1 MMKLAV
7 IFESSP
13 FDRKGLF
20 NAVHNRV
27 KHLLATGECAIDVFC
42 VHSRDNA
49 FTRRVRH
56 TPDVPFVDEVV
67 VDDIRYRLLWY
78 RFSILDNVL
87 LEKLHVRPW
96 LFRRFME
103 SHMDLLKGYDAVI
116 AHSFCGGLFALAAHE
131 RFGIPYY
138 VTWHGSDVHTHP
150 WRVPVILEDTRA
162 VMESARCNFFVSR
175 ALLEA
180 SERIISANDVL
191 PVSSGDTGGSPAHRR
206 VTSGVSPVRKEVL
219 YNGVSED
226 FVKYFPED
234 RAAVRERYGL
244 SAEDKVVAFVG
255 NLVTVKN
262 VLSLPAIFAQVA
274 SRFAEVSGTLSD
286 SCGRSGRLKFW
297 IVGDGK
303 LRTQLETACLE
314 SLTHQTEE
322 PMGPYL
328 RKHHQGCHCE
338 DQSPSRHCEERSP
351 SRHCEER
358 SDVAI
363 RFFGNQPS
371 PAMPD
376 IMNCIDVLVLPSLNE
391 GLPLVCAEALS
402 CGAAVVGSDV
412 GGIAEVIGSDNVVP
426 LVSPSDNGSPSDN
439 VSPSDNGSPSDKV
452 PPPGSHSEGLSRL
465 YDDSFV
471 NGMAEKVV
479 AALVGQ
485 APSQTLPPDISWSRT
500 AAQELAALKSL

>member
-1 MMKLAV
+1 MMRLAV

-27 KHLLATGECAIDVFC
+27 KHLLATGECTIDVFC

-49 FTRRVRH
+49 FTRRIRH
-56 TPDVPFVDEVV
+56 TPNVPLVDEAV

-96 LFRRFME
+96 LFRRFMA
-103 SHMDLLKGYDAVI
+103 SHVDMLKGYDAVI
-116 AHSFCGGLFALAAHE
+116 AHSFCGGLFALAAHQ
-131 RFGIPYY
+131 RFGVPYY

-175 ALLEA
+175 ALLDA
-180 SERIISANDVL
+180 SERIISAKDVL
-191 PVSSGDTGGSPAHRR
+191 SVS
-206 VTSGVSPVRKEVL
+206 SGVSPVRKEVL

-226 FVKYFPED
+226 FVKYSPEG

-244 SAEDKVVAFVG
+244 AHEDKVVAFVG

-262 VLSLPAIFAQVA
+262 VLSLPDIFAQVA
-274 SRFAEVSGTLSD
+274 SRFAEVTGSLSD

-303 LRTQLETACLE
+303 LRAQLEKACSERL
-314 SLTHQTEE
+314 L
-322 PMGPYL
+322 
-328 RKHHQGCHCE
+328 C
-338 DQSPSRHCEERSP
+338 HCEERSP
-351 SRHCEER
+351 SRHCEEH

-363 RFFGNQPS
+363 RFFSNQPS
-371 PAMPD
+371 PVMPD

-412 GGIAEVIGSDNVVP
+412 GGIAEVIGSENVVP
-426 LVSPSDNGSPSDN
+426 LG
-439 VSPSDNGSPSDKV
+439 
-452 PPPGSHSEGLSRL
+452 
-465 YDDSFV
+465 DSFV

-485 APSQTLPPDISWSRT
+485 SPSQTLPADISWART
-500 AAQELAALKSL
+500 AALELSILKSL

>member
-27 KHLLATGECAIDVFC
+27 KHLMATGECAIDVFC

-56 TPDVPFVDEVV
+56 TPEVPSVDETV
-67 VDDIRYRLLWY
+67 VDGIRYRLLWY

-96 LFRRFME
+96 LFRCFMD
-103 SHMDLLKGYDAVI
+103 SHVDLLKGYDAVI

-131 RFGIPYY
+131 RFGVPYY

-162 VMESARCNFFVSR
+162 VMKSARCNFFVSR
-175 ALLEA
+175 ALLDA

-191 PVSSGDTGGSPAHRR
+191 PVSSSNTGGAQAHDR
-206 VTSGVSPVRKEVL
+206 VAPFVPDDTVSGVSSVRKEVL

-226 FVKYFPED
+226 FVKYSPED

-255 NLVTVKN
+255 NIVKVKN
-262 VLSLPAIFAQVA
+262 VLSLPEIFAQVA

-303 LRTQLETACLE
+303 LRTQLETACSE
-314 SLTHQTEE
+314 SLT
-322 PMGPYL
+322 
-328 RKHHQGCHCE
+328 RHCE
-338 DQSPSRHCEERSP
+338 DRSP
-351 SRHCEER
+351 SRHCEDR

-391 GLPLVCAEALS
+391 GLPLVCAEALA
-402 CGAAVVGSDV
+402 CGVRVVGSDV

-426 LVSPSDNGSPSDN
+426 LGSPSGD
-439 VSPSDNGSPSDKV
+439 PSRP
-452 PPPGSHSEGLSRL
+452 

-479 AALVGQ
+479 AALTGQ
-485 APSQTLPPDISWSRT
+485 TPSQTLPTEISWTRT
-500 AAQELAALKSL
+500 AAMELAALKSL

>member
-1 MMKLAV
+1 MMRLAV

-56 TPDVPFVDEVV
+56 TPEVPSVDETV
-67 VDDIRYRLLWY
+67 VDGIRYRLLWY

-96 LFRRFME
+96 LFRRFMDL
-103 SHMDLLKGYDAVI
+103 HVDLLKGYDAVI

-131 RFGIPYY
+131 RFGVPYY

-175 ALLEA
+175 ALLDA
-180 SERIISANDVL
+180 SEKIISNA
-191 PVSSGDTGGSPAHRR
+191 
-206 VTSGVSPVRKEVL
+206 RKEVL

-226 FVKYFPED
+226 FVKYSPED

-244 SAEDKVVAFVG
+244 APEDKVVAFVG
-255 NLVTVKN
+255 NIVKVKN
-262 VLSLPAIFAQVA
+262 VLSLPEIFAQVA
-274 SRFAEVSGTLSD
+274 KGYD
-286 SCGRSGRLKFW
+286 GPLKFW
-297 IVGDGK
+297 IIGDGK
-303 LRTQLETACLE
+303 LRKPLEATMDLSFRPNDH
-314 SLTHQTEE
+314 SLSFRPNEVSGE
-322 PMGPYL
+322 I
-328 RKHHQGCHCE
+328 
-338 DQSPSRHCEERSP
+338 S
-351 SRHCEER
+351 
-358 SDVAI
+358 
-363 RFFGNQPS
+363 FFGNQPS

-412 GGIAEVIGSDNVVP
+412 GGIAEVIGSENVVP
-426 LVSPSDNGSPSDN
+426 LGSPSGD
-439 VSPSDNGSPSDKV
+439 PSRP
-452 PPPGSHSEGLSRL
+452 
-465 YDDSFV
+465 YDGSFV

-479 AALVGQ
+479 AALTGQ
-485 APSQTLPPDISWSRT
+485 IPSQTLPDEISWART
-500 AAQELAALKSL
+500 AALELAALKSL

>member
-1 MMKLAV
+1 MMRLAV

-27 KHLLATGECAIDVFC
+27 KHLLETGECTVDVFC

-56 TPDVPFVDEVV
+56 TPEVPSVDEVSI
-67 VDDIRYRLLWY
+67 DGITYRLLWY

-87 LEKLHVRPW
+87 LEKLHVRPL
-96 LFRRFME
+96 LFRRFMAA
-103 SHMDLLKGYDAVI
+103 HVDLLEGYDAVM
-116 AHSFCGGLFALAAHE
+116 AHSFCGGLFALMAHE
-131 RFGIPYY
+131 KFGIPYY

-162 VMESARCNFFVSR
+162 VMESARCNFFVSK
-175 ALLEA
+175 ALKTA
-180 SERIISANDVL
+180 SDKITLKAS
-191 PVSSGDTGGSPAHRR
+191 
-206 VTSGVSPVRKEVL
+206 KEVL

-226 FVKYFPED
+226 FVKFSD
-234 RAAVRERYGL
+234 ADLSAARERYGL
-244 SAEDKVVAFVG
+244 SADDKVVAFVG
-255 NLVTVKN
+255 NLHEVKN
-262 VLSLPAIFAQVA
+262 VLSLPAIFAEVA
-274 SRFAEVSGTLSD
+274 KRYDAS
-286 SCGRSGRLKFW
+286 LKFW

-303 LRTQLETACLE
+303 LKAQLETACSE
-314 SLTHQTEE
+314 SLV
-322 PMGPYL
+322 
-328 RKHHQGCHCE
+328 RHCE
-338 DQSPSRHCEERSP
+338 DRSPSRHCEDRSP

-376 IMNCIDVLVLPSLNE
+376 IMNCIDILVLPSLNE

-412 GGIAEVIGSDNVVP
+412 GGVAEVIGQDNVVP
-426 LVSPSDNGSPSDN
+426 LGDGFVAGMSEKIVSML
-439 VSPSDNGSPSDKV
+439 
-452 PPPGSHSEGLSRL
+452 EGRA
-465 YDDSFV
+465 
-471 NGMAEKVV
+471 G
-479 AALVGQ
+479 
-485 APSQTLPPDISWSRT
+485 SQTLPSEISWART
-500 AAQELAALKSL
+500 AAIELRALKFL

>member
-1 MMKLAV
+1 
-7 IFESSP
+7 
-13 FDRKGLF
+13 
-20 NAVHNRV
+20 
-27 KHLLATGECAIDVFC
+27 
-42 VHSRDNA
+42 
-49 FTRRVRH
+49 
-56 TPDVPFVDEVV
+56 VPFVDEAV

-96 LFRRFME
+96 LFRSFME
-103 SHMDLLKGYDAVI
+103 SHVDLLKGYDAVV

-131 RFGIPYY
+131 KFGIPYY

-162 VMESARCNFFVSR
+162 VMQSARCNFFVSR
-175 ALLEA
+175 ALMEA
-180 SERIISANDVL
+180 SEKIISN
-191 PVSSGDTGGSPAHRR
+191 
-206 VTSGVSPVRKEVL
+206 VRKEVL

-226 FVKYFPED
+226 FVRYSPED

-244 SAEDKVVAFVG
+244 APEDKVVAFVG
-255 NLVTVKN
+255 NLSAVKN
-262 VLSLPAIFAQVA
+262 VLSLPEVFAQVA
-274 SRFAEVSGTLSD
+274 SRFAEVSGSLSD
-286 SCGRSGRLKFW
+286 TCNRSTRLKFW

-303 LRTQLETACLE
+303 LRTQLETACSERL
-314 SLTHQTEE
+314 L
-322 PMGPYL
+322 
-328 RKHHQGCHCE
+328 C
-338 DQSPSRHCEERSP
+338 HCEERSP
-351 SRHCEER
+351 SRHCDER
-358 SDVAI
+358 SDVPI

-371 PAMPD
+371 PVMPD

-426 LVSPSDNGSPSDN
+426 LVSPYDNWSPSDN
-439 VSPSDNGSPSDKV
+439 VPS
-452 PPPGSHSEGLSRL
+452 PGSHSEGLSRP

-479 AALVGQ
+479 AALVGHT
-485 APSQTLPPDISWSRT
+485 PSQTLPPDISWART

>member
-1 MMKLAV
+1 MMRLAV

-27 KHLLATGECAIDVFC
+27 KHLLATGECIIDVFC

-56 TPDVPFVDEVV
+56 TPEVPSVDETV
-67 VDDIRYRLLWY
+67 VDGIRYRLLWY

-103 SHMDLLKGYDAVI
+103 SHVDLLKGYDAVI

-131 RFGIPYY
+131 RFGVPYY

-175 ALLEA
+175 ALLDA
-180 SERIISANDVL
+180 SERI
-191 PVSSGDTGGSPAHRR
+191 
-206 VTSGVSPVRKEVL
+206 TSNARKEVL

-226 FVKYFPED
+226 FVKYSPED

-244 SAEDKVVAFVG
+244 APEDKVVAFVG
-255 NLVTVKN
+255 NIVKVKN
-262 VLSLPAIFAQVA
+262 VLSLPEIFAKVA
-274 SRFAEVSGTLSD
+274 SRFAEVSGSLSD
-286 SCGRSGRLKFW
+286 SCGRSARLKFW

-303 LRTQLETACLE
+303 LRTQLETACSERLI
-314 SLTHQTEE
+314 
-322 PMGPYL
+322 
-328 RKHHQGCHCE
+328 RRCE
-338 DQSPSRHCEERSP
+338 DQTPLRHCEERSPSRHCEERSP

-363 RFFGNQPS
+363 SFFGNQPS

-412 GGIAEVIGSDNVVP
+412 GGIAEVIGKDNVVP
-426 LVSPSDNGSPSDN
+426 LVGPNDTDTFPGFPSGPLICTGQEMGNSGRP
-439 VSPSDNGSPSDKV
+439 
-452 PPPGSHSEGLSRL
+452 

-471 NGMAEKVV
+471 NGMTEKVV
-479 AALVGQ
+479 AALTGQ
-485 APSQTLPPDISWSRT
+485 SPFQTLPADISWART
-500 AAQELAALKSL
+500 AALELSILKSL

>member
-1 MMKLAV
+1 MMRLAV

-27 KHLLATGECAIDVFC
+27 MHLLQTGECTVDVFC

-56 TPDVPFVDEVV
+56 TPIVPSVDEVSI
-67 VDDIRYRLLWY
+67 DGITYRLLWY

-87 LEKLHVRPW
+87 LEKLHVRPL
-96 LFRRFME
+96 LFRRFMAA
-103 SHMDLLKGYDAVI
+103 HVDLLEGYDAVV
-116 AHSFCGGLFALAAHE
+116 AHSFCGGLFALMAHE
-131 RFGIPYY
+131 KFGVPYY

-162 VMESARCNFFVSR
+162 VMESARCNFFVSK
-175 ALLEA
+175 ALMAA
-180 SERIISANDVL
+180 SDKITLKAS
-191 PVSSGDTGGSPAHRR
+191 
-206 VTSGVSPVRKEVL
+206 KEVL

-226 FVKYFPED
+226 FVKYSSAD

-244 SAEDKVVAFVG
+244 TPEDKVVAFVG
-255 NLVTVKN
+255 NLHAVKN
-262 VLSLPAIFAQVA
+262 VLSLPAIFAEVA
-274 SRFAEVSGTLSD
+274 KRYEAS
-286 SCGRSGRLKFW
+286 LKFW

-303 LRTQLETACLE
+303 LKAQLETACSE
-314 SLTHQTEE
+314 SLV
-322 PMGPYL
+322 
-328 RKHHQGCHCE
+328 
-338 DQSPSRHCEERSP
+338 RHCEERSP

-371 PAMPD
+371 PAMPG

-402 CGAAVVGSDV
+402 CGASVVGSDV
-412 GGIAEVIGSDNVVP
+412 GGVAEVIGKDNVVP
-426 LVSPSDNGSPSDN
+426 HG
-439 VSPSDNGSPSDKV
+439 G
-452 PPPGSHSEGLSRL
+452 
-465 YDDSFV
+465 SFV
-471 NGMAEKVV
+471 TGMADKIVSF
-479 AALVGQ
+479 LDGKS
-485 APSQTLPPDISWSRT
+485 PSQTLPSDISWART

>member
-1 MMKLAV
+1 MRLAV

-27 KHLLATGECAIDVFC
+27 KHLLATGECTIDVFC

-49 FTRRVRH
+49 FTRRIRH
-56 TPDVPFVDEVV
+56 TPNVPFVDEAV

-96 LFRRFME
+96 LFRRFIA
-103 SHMDLLKGYDAVI
+103 SHVDMLKGYDAVI
-116 AHSFCGGLFALAAHE
+116 AHSFCGGLFALAAHQ
-131 RFGIPYY
+131 RFGVPYY

-175 ALLEA
+175 ALLDA
-180 SERIISANDVL
+180 SERIISAKDVL
-191 PVSSGDTGGSPAHRR
+191 SVS
-206 VTSGVSPVRKEVL
+206 SGVSPVRKEVL

-226 FVKYFPED
+226 FVKYSPEG

-244 SAEDKVVAFVG
+244 AHEDKVVAFVG

-262 VLSLPAIFAQVA
+262 VLSLPDIFAQVA
-274 SRFAEVSGTLSD
+274 SRFAEVTGSLSD

-297 IVGDGK
+297 IVGAGK
-303 LRTQLETACLE
+303 LRAPLETACSDRL
-314 SLTHQTEE
+314 L
-322 PMGPYL
+322 
-328 RKHHQGCHCE
+328 C
-338 DQSPSRHCEERSP
+338 
-351 SRHCEER
+351 HCEER

-426 LVSPSDNGSPSDN
+426 LVAPYDNDASQGVPSGRP
-439 VSPSDNGSPSDKV
+439 
-452 PPPGSHSEGLSRL
+452 
-465 YDDSFV
+465 YDDAFV

-485 APSQTLPPDISWSRT
+485 SPSQILPSDISWTLT
-500 AAQELAALKSL
+500 AALELSILKSL

>member
-27 KHLLATGECAIDVFC
+27 KHLLATGECTIDVFC

-56 TPDVPFVDEVV
+56 TPEVPSVEETV
-67 VDDIRYRLLWY
+67 VDGIRYRLLWY

-103 SHMDLLKGYDAVI
+103 SHVDLLKGYDAVI

-131 RFGIPYY
+131 RFGVPYY
-138 VTWHGSDVHTHP
+138 VKWHGSDVHTHP

-180 SERIISANDVL
+180 SEKIISNA
-191 PVSSGDTGGSPAHRR
+191 
-206 VTSGVSPVRKEVL
+206 RKEVL

-226 FVKYFPED
+226 FVKYSLED

-244 SAEDKVVAFVG
+244 APEDKVVAFVG
-255 NLVTVKN
+255 NIVKVKN
-262 VLSLPAIFAQVA
+262 VLSLPEIFAQVA
-274 SRFAEVSGTLSD
+274 KGYD
-286 SCGRSGRLKFW
+286 GPLKFW
-297 IVGDGK
+297 IIGDGK
-303 LRTQLETACLE
+303 LRKPLEATMDLSFRPNE
-314 SLTHQTEE
+314 VSGEI
-322 PMGPYL
+322 
-328 RKHHQGCHCE
+328 
-338 DQSPSRHCEERSP
+338 S
-351 SRHCEER
+351 
-358 SDVAI
+358 
-363 RFFGNQPS
+363 FFGNQPS
-371 PAMPD
+371 PVMPD

-412 GGIAEVIGSDNVVP
+412 GGIAEVIGKDNVVP
-426 LVSPSDNGSPSDN
+426 LVVPNDTDTFPGFPSGPLICTGQEMGNSGRP
-439 VSPSDNGSPSDKV
+439 
-452 PPPGSHSEGLSRL
+452 

-471 NGMAEKVV
+471 NGMTEKVV
-479 AALVGQ
+479 AALTGQ
-485 APSQTLPPDISWSRT
+485 SPFQTLPADISWART
-500 AAQELAALKSL
+500 AALELSILKSL

>member
-7 IFESSP
+7 LFESSP

-27 KHLLATGECAIDVFC
+27 KHLLATGECTIDVFC

-56 TPDVPFVDEVV
+56 TPEVPSVDETV
-67 VDDIRYRLLWY
+67 VDGIRYRLLWY

-103 SHMDLLKGYDAVI
+103 SHVDLLKGYDAVI

-175 ALLEA
+175 ALLDA
-180 SERIISANDVL
+180 SEKIISNA
-191 PVSSGDTGGSPAHRR
+191 
-206 VTSGVSPVRKEVL
+206 RKEVL

-226 FVKYFPED
+226 FVKYSPED

-244 SAEDKVVAFVG
+244 APEDKVVAFVG
-255 NLVTVKN
+255 NIVKVKN
-262 VLSLPAIFAQVA
+262 VLSLPEIFAKVA
-274 SRFAEVSGTLSD
+274 KGYD
-286 SCGRSGRLKFW
+286 GPLKFW
-297 IVGDGK
+297 IIGDGK
-303 LRTQLETACLE
+303 LRKPLEATMDLSFRPNE
-314 SLTHQTEE
+314 VSGEI
-322 PMGPYL
+322 
-328 RKHHQGCHCE
+328 
-338 DQSPSRHCEERSP
+338 S
-351 SRHCEER
+351 
-358 SDVAI
+358 
-363 RFFGNQPS
+363 FFGNQPS
-371 PAMPD
+371 PAMSD

-412 GGIAEVIGSDNVVP
+412 GGIAEVIGKDNVVP
-426 LVSPSDNGSPSDN
+426 LVVPNDTDTFPGFPSGPLICTGQEMGNSGRP
-439 VSPSDNGSPSDKV
+439 
-452 PPPGSHSEGLSRL
+452 

-471 NGMAEKVV
+471 NGMTEKVV
-479 AALVGQ
+479 AALTGQ
-485 APSQTLPPDISWSRT
+485 SPSQTLPPDISWART
-500 AAQELAALKSL
+500 AVLELAALKSL

>member
-1 MMKLAV
+1 MRLAV

-27 KHLLATGECAIDVFC
+27 KHLLATGECTIDVFC

-56 TPDVPFVDEVV
+56 TPDVPFVDETVI
-67 VDDIRYRLLWY
+67 DDVRYRLLWY

-103 SHMDLLKGYDAVI
+103 SHVDLLKGYDAVV
-116 AHSFCGGLFALAAHE
+116 AHSFCGGLFALAAHQ
-131 RFGIPYY
+131 RFGVPYY

-150 WRVPVILEDTRA
+150 WRVPVILEDTRV

-180 SERIISANDVL
+180 SERI
-191 PVSSGDTGGSPAHRR
+191 
-206 VTSGVSPVRKEVL
+206 TSNARKEVL
-219 YNGVSED
+219 YNGVSEE
-226 FVKYFPED
+226 FVKYSPER

-244 SAEDKVVAFVG
+244 APDDKVVAFVG

-274 SRFAEVSGTLSD
+274 KGYD
-286 SCGRSGRLKFW
+286 GPLKFW

-303 LRTQLETACLE
+303 LRAQLETAC
-314 SLTHQTEE
+314 S
-322 PMGPYL
+322 
-328 RKHHQGCHCE
+328 
-338 DQSPSRHCEERSP
+338 ERLLC
-351 SRHCEER
+351 HCEER

-371 PAMPD
+371 PVMPD

-426 LVSPSDNGSPSDN
+426 LGI
-439 VSPSDNGSPSDKV
+439 
-452 PPPGSHSEGLSRL
+452 
-465 YDDSFV
+465 SFV

-479 AALVGQ
+479 LALTGQ
-485 APSQTLPPDISWSRT
+485 SPSQTLPADISWART
-500 AAQELAALKSL
+500 AALELSILKSL

>member
-1 MMKLAV
+1 MMRLAV

-27 KHLLATGECAIDVFC
+27 KHLLATGECTIDVFC

-56 TPDVPFVDEVV
+56 TPEVPSVDETV
-67 VDDIRYRLLWY
+67 VDGIRYRLLWY

-96 LFRRFME
+96 LFRRFMD
-103 SHMDLLKGYDAVI
+103 SHVDLLKGYDAVI

-131 RFGIPYY
+131 RFGVPYY

-162 VMESARCNFFVSR
+162 VMQSARCNFFVSR

-180 SERIISANDVL
+180 SERI
-191 PVSSGDTGGSPAHRR
+191 
-206 VTSGVSPVRKEVL
+206 TSNARKEVL

-226 FVKYFPED
+226 FVKYSLED

-244 SAEDKVVAFVG
+244 APEDKVVAFVG

-274 SRFAEVSGTLSD
+274 KGYD
-286 SCGRSGRLKFW
+286 GPLKFW

-303 LRTQLETACLE
+303 LRKPLEATMDLSFRPNE
-314 SLTHQTEE
+314 VSGEI
-322 PMGPYL
+322 
-328 RKHHQGCHCE
+328 
-338 DQSPSRHCEERSP
+338 S
-351 SRHCEER
+351 
-358 SDVAI
+358 
-363 RFFGNQPS
+363 FFGNQPS
-371 PAMPD
+371 PVMPD

-412 GGIAEVIGSDNVVP
+412 GGIAEVIGSENVVP
-426 LVSPSDNGSPSDN
+426 LRSPSDNDASHGTPSGR
-439 VSPSDNGSPSDKV
+439 P
-452 PPPGSHSEGLSRL
+452 

-471 NGMAEKVV
+471 NGMAEKIV

-485 APSQTLPPDISWSRT
+485 TPSQTLPSDISWVRT
-500 AAQELAALKSL
+500 AALELTALKSL

>member
-1 MMKLAV
+1 MMRLAV

-27 KHLLATGECAIDVFC
+27 KYLLATGECIIDVFC

-56 TPDVPFVDEVV
+56 TPEVPSVDETV
-67 VDDIRYRLLWY
+67 VDGIRYRLLWY

-103 SHMDLLKGYDAVI
+103 SHVDLLKGYDAVI

-131 RFGIPYY
+131 RFGVPYY

-175 ALLEA
+175 ALLDA
-180 SERIISANDVL
+180 SERI
-191 PVSSGDTGGSPAHRR
+191 
-206 VTSGVSPVRKEVL
+206 TSNARKEVL

-226 FVKYFPED
+226 FVKYSPED

-244 SAEDKVVAFVG
+244 APEDKVVAFVG
-255 NLVTVKN
+255 NIVKVKN
-262 VLSLPAIFAQVA
+262 VLSLPEIFAQVA
-274 SRFAEVSGTLSD
+274 KGYD
-286 SCGRSGRLKFW
+286 GPLKFW
-297 IVGDGK
+297 IIGDGK
-303 LRTQLETACLE
+303 LRKPLEATMDLSFRPNE
-314 SLTHQTEE
+314 VSGEI
-322 PMGPYL
+322 
-328 RKHHQGCHCE
+328 
-338 DQSPSRHCEERSP
+338 S
-351 SRHCEER
+351 
-358 SDVAI
+358 
-363 RFFGNQPS
+363 FFGNQPS

-412 GGIAEVIGSDNVVP
+412 GGIAEVIGKDNVVP
-426 LVSPSDNGSPSDN
+426 LVVPNDTDTFPGFPSGPLICTGQEMGNSGRP
-439 VSPSDNGSPSDKV
+439 
-452 PPPGSHSEGLSRL
+452 

-471 NGMAEKVV
+471 NGMTEKVV
-479 AALVGQ
+479 AALTGQ
-485 APSQTLPPDISWSRT
+485 SPFQTLPADISWART
-500 AAQELAALKSL
+500 AALELSILKSL

>member
-27 KHLLATGECAIDVFC
+27 KHLLATGECTIDVFC

-56 TPDVPFVDEVV
+56 TPEVPSVDETV
-67 VDDIRYRLLWY
+67 VDGIRYRLLWY

-96 LFRRFME
+96 LFRRFMD
-103 SHMDLLKGYDAVI
+103 SHVDLLKGYDAVI

-131 RFGIPYY
+131 RFGVPYY

-180 SERIISANDVL
+180 SERIVSANDVL
-191 PVSSGDTGGSPAHRR
+191 PVSSGDTGGAPAHRR

-226 FVKYFPED
+226 FVKYSPED

-244 SAEDKVVAFVG
+244 SVEDKVVAFVG

-262 VLSLPAIFAQVA
+262 VLSLPEIFAQVA

-303 LRTQLETACLE
+303 LKSQLETACSE
-314 SLTHQTEE
+314 SLT
-322 PMGPYL
+322 
-328 RKHHQGCHCE
+328 
-338 DQSPSRHCEERSP
+338 RHCEERIP

-363 RFFGNQPS
+363 SFFGNQPS

-391 GLPLVCAEALS
+391 GLPLVCAEALN

-412 GGIAEVIGSDNVVP
+412 GGIAEVIGSENVVP

-439 VSPSDNGSPSDKV
+439 V
-452 PPPGSHSEGLSRL
+452 PPLGSHSEGLSRL

-485 APSQTLPPDISWSRT
+485 SPSQTLPPDISWART

>member
-1 MMKLAV
+1 MMRLAV

-27 KHLLATGECAIDVFC
+27 KHLLATGECIIDVFC

-56 TPDVPFVDEVV
+56 TPEVPSVDETV
-67 VDDIRYRLLWY
+67 VDGIRYRLLWY

-103 SHMDLLKGYDAVI
+103 SHVDLLKGYDAVI

-131 RFGIPYY
+131 RFGVPYY

-175 ALLEA
+175 ALLDA
-180 SERIISANDVL
+180 SERI
-191 PVSSGDTGGSPAHRR
+191 
-206 VTSGVSPVRKEVL
+206 TSNARKEVL

-226 FVKYFPED
+226 FVKYSPED

-244 SAEDKVVAFVG
+244 APEDKVVAFVG
-255 NLVTVKN
+255 NIVKVKN
-262 VLSLPAIFAQVA
+262 VLSLPEIFAKVA
-274 SRFAEVSGTLSD
+274 SRFAEVSGSLSD
-286 SCGRSGRLKFW
+286 SCGRSARLKFW

-303 LRTQLETACLE
+303 LRTQLETACSERLIRRCE
-314 SLTHQTEE
+314 HQTPLRRCEE
-322 PMGPYL
+322 
-328 RKHHQGCHCE
+328 R
-338 DQSPSRHCEERSP
+338 SPSRRCEERSP

-363 RFFGNQPS
+363 SFFGNQPS

-412 GGIAEVIGSDNVVP
+412 GGIAEVIGKDNVVP
-426 LVSPSDNGSPSDN
+426 LVGPNDTDTFPGFPSGPLICTGQEMGNSGRP
-439 VSPSDNGSPSDKV
+439 
-452 PPPGSHSEGLSRL
+452 

-471 NGMAEKVV
+471 NGMTEKVV
-479 AALVGQ
+479 AALTGQ
-485 APSQTLPPDISWSRT
+485 SPFQTLPADISWART
-500 AAQELAALKSL
+500 AALELSILKSL

>member
-1 MMKLAV
+1 MMRLAV

-27 KHLLATGECAIDVFC
+27 KHLLATGECTVDVFC

-56 TPDVPFVDEVV
+56 TPAAPSVDEVV
-67 VDDIRYRLLWY
+67 VDGIRYRLLWY

-87 LEKLHVRPW
+87 LEKLHVRPL
-96 LFRRFME
+96 LFRRFMD
-103 SHMDLLKGYDAVI
+103 SHVGLLKGYDAVV
-116 AHSFCGGLFALAAHE
+116 AHSFCGGLFALAANE
-131 RFGIPYY
+131 RYGVPYY
-138 VTWHGSDVHTHP
+138 VTWHGSDVHSHP

-162 VMESARCNFFVSR
+162 VMESARCNFFVSN
-175 ALLEA
+175 ALLET
-180 SERIISANDVL
+180 SEMI
-191 PVSSGDTGGSPAHRR
+191 
-206 VTSGVSPVRKEVL
+206 TSHARKEVL

-226 FVKYFPED
+226 FVKYSPED
-234 RAAVRERYGL
+234 HTAVRERYGL
-244 SAEDKVVAFVG
+244 APEDKVVAFVG
-255 NLVTVKN
+255 NLSAVKN

-274 SRFAEVSGTLSD
+274 RRFAEVSISLSD
-286 SCGRSGRLKFW
+286 SCGRSGCLKFW

-314 SLTHQTEE
+314 SLT
-322 PMGPYL
+322 
-328 RKHHQGCHCE
+328 
-338 DQSPSRHCEERSP
+338 RHCEERSP